1 MRRAI
6 FGLCLLAGWG
16 LLGCSKSADSKPAAK
31 ANTAQS
37 TASTTTTPASQP
49 IAVPANAA
57 PEHVVQVFLSALR
70 SGDSPTTE
78 SLLTA
83 KAREELGK
91 HQMHVDVQPA
101 PDAVFQVDR
110 AVAVPNQPTVVHVN
124 SVWTERF
131 QNELGQPVEERYAIV
146 WALRQQPEG
155 WRVAGMQVEL
165 VPGMKQDLKFED
177 PADMLKKRDEALA
190 ALQPPAAQTAQQPQ
204 SPAATGQYRP
214 VQPPSGT
221 IDR

>member
-6 FGLCLLAGWG
+6 CGMCLVAGLG
-16 LLGCSKSADSKPAAK
+16 LLGCSKGEPKPAAGT
-31 ANTAQS
+31 NGAQA
-37 TASTTTTPASQP
+37 TPATTTQAKSQP
-49 IAVPANAA
+49 IAVPANATA
-57 PEHVVQVFLSALR
+57 EQVVQAFLNALK

-101 PDAVFQVDR
+101 PDAVFQVAR
-110 AVAVPNQPTVVHVN
+110 ATSVPNQPTVAHVN
-124 SVWTERF
+124 TVWTERF
-131 QNELGQPVEERYAIV
+131 QNDLGQPVEEKYEIV
-146 WALRQQPEG
+146 WGLRQQAEG

-165 VPGMKQDLKFED
+165 VPGMRQYLDFEN
-177 PADMLKKRDEALA
+177 PEDMLKKRDEALA

-204 SPAATGQYRP
+204 SPSSAIPTAP
-214 VQPPSGT
+214 IQPPAGT